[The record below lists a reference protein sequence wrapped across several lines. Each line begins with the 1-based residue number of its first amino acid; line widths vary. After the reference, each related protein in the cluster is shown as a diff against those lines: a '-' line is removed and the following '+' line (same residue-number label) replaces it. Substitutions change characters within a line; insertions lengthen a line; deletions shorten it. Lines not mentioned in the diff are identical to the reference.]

1 MLADAIAAY
10 LCAIDPNTPTCV
22 KVVLLGAIVYF
33 IVPTGLVPD
42 FLAGIGY
49 GDDASVLFAAISTVR
64 GHIKPAH
71 RERAAA
77 ALARLSESL

>member
-1 MLADAIAAY
+1 
-10 LCAIDPNTPTCV
+10 
-22 KVVLLGAIVYF
+22 LGAIVYF
-33 IVPTGLVPD
+33 IVPTDLVPD

-71 RERAAA
+71 REATLKIDPEERPAAVIE
-77 ALARLSESL
+77 ARE